1 MYKFSS
7 NEERENSK
15 RLDKVIEL
23 LSDPLGGQRAC
34 FDILAIQEIFDKAAM
49 DALLNYIRMAFVGD
63 WKGCWGKPKVG
74 NMPRR
79 IYSELSL
86 EERKKYASAEEGYA
100 YIWNARVIDL
110 VRIKLL
116 DGRDREF
123 KPRIINQYTKEQ
135 YSLVGRPE
143 IRNRQELIRN
153 PFYARFAPTDS
164 SGYSRLF
171 ELRLLNAHIMFGK
184 GRNIAEADM
193 KDAQLRRQEFHM
205 LATRILPAISEKDY
219 GTQRLVSAGT
229 ISAKSSYTILLGD
242 YNLDLKC
249 LGNTGPYV
257 PEIIHMEGDSIQELL
272 VQSDFSTN
280 KVMPERTI
288 REILTVQKEKT
299 SLIKPIKIKNCD
311 DSSVEEKKNEIM
323 KALFDGKKYYANNYD
338 HFTYDQK
345 RFEGVLVSSER
356 IDAVSNAPYYGEYD
370 KYQKEVSDHVPVLL
384 RFQYGG

>member
-1 MYKFSS
+1 MCKFSS
-7 NEERENSK
+7 KEGRKNDK
-15 RLDKVIEL
+15 RLDKIIEL

-49 DALLNYIRMAFVGD
+49 DTLLNYIKMAFVGD

-79 IYSELSL
+79 IYSELSP

-100 YIWNARVIDL
+100 YIWNARVINL
-110 VRIKLL
+110 VRIRLS
-116 DGRDREF
+116 DGSDREF

-193 KDAQLRRQEFHM
+193 KDVQLRRQEFRM
-205 LATRILPAISEKDY
+205 LATRILPAISEKKY
-219 GTQRLVSAGT
+219 GTQKLISAGT

-242 YNLDLKC
+242 YNLNLKC
-249 LGNTGPYV
+249 VGNKGPYV
-257 PEIIHMEGDSIQELL
+257 PEIIHMEGEYIQELL
-272 VQSDFSTN
+272 VQSDLCTY
-280 KVMPERTI
+280 KEMPERTI
-288 REILTVQKEKT
+288 KDILTVQKEKT
-299 SLIKPIKIKNCD
+299 SLIKPIKVKNGD
-311 DSSVEEKKNEIM
+311 DSSVEEKKRMIM
-323 KALFDGKKYYANNYD
+323 ADLYDRKKYYANNYD

-345 RFEGVLVSSER
+345 RFEGVLVSYER
-356 IDAVSNAPYYGEYD
+356 IDAVSNAPYFGEYD
-370 KYQKEVSDHVPVLL
+370 KYQEEVSDHVPVLL